1 MILIDCCED
10 REEGFKAFF
19 KGGPARVLRSS
30 PQFGFTLVAYEY
42 LHKVTIEQRLPIHDH
57 LLIDVA
63 FDIRVKFHHQYL
75 PVSSIFTPDWRLGA
89 ATNEAFTDHFLD
101 GICCDFQY
109 PWEERPKQVETAFT
123 SGREDLAKVRARN
136 ALKILLDVHGNVGQG
151 PVAS

>member
-1 MILIDCCED
+1 M
-10 REEGFKAFF
+10 
-19 KGGPARVLRSS
+19 
-30 PQFGFTLVAYEY
+30 
-42 LHKVTIEQRLPIHDH
+42 IEQRLLTHDH

-63 FDIRVKFHHQYL
+63 FDIRVIFHHQYL
-75 PVSSIFTPDWRLGA
+75 PVSSIFTPDWRLA
-89 ATNEAFTDHFLD
+89 ALTNEAFTNLFLTESVA
-101 GICCDFQY
+101 IFQY